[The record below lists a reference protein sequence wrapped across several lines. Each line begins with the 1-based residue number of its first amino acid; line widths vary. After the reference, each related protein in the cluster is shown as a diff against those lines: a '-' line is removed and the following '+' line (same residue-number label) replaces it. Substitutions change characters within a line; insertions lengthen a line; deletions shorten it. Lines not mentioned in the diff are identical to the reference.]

1 MSMSAVMK
9 ERFYN
14 EGRVL
19 PLCVNDGC
27 DRNVAVR
34 EWKNWSFKSE
44 CSSCSNRRIKTGVM
58 LEGVTQH
65 KKTYCENVDGQLGF
79 SCPVPRDNWK
89 GFFNSLDLDH
99 IDGDHYNNVPE
110 NVKTFC
116 KLCHGRKSVENGDC
130 NSHKFSARRMEVL

>member
-1 MSMSAVMK
+1 MSSAAMK
-9 ERFYN
+9 EKFYN
-14 EGRVL
+14 EERTL

-44 CSSCSNRRIKTGVM
+44 CSSCSSRRIKTGVM
-58 LEGVTQH
+58 REGVTQH
-65 KKTYCENVDGQLGF
+65 KKTYCENADSQLGF
-79 SCPVPRDNWK
+79 PCPVPKDGWG
-89 GFFNSLDLDH
+89 GFSNSLDLDH

-130 NSHKFSARRMEVL
+130 NSHKSSARRIESL